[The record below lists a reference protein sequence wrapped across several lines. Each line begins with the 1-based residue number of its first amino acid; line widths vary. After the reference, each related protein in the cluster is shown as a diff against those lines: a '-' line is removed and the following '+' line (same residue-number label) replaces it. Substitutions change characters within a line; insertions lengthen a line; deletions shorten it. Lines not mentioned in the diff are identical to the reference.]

1 MNGFNE
7 TEASP
12 VDHPVKLITGV
23 LYPTQ
28 ESLDWT
34 RNELRNLWGEE
45 ELISKPW
52 VFDMTDYYK
61 DISPS
66 LFRSFISYKGL
77 RSAADIVDWKIS
89 SCQIEKKSGSSRI
102 VNIDPGYID
111 GARLA
116 LASTKDHAHRVYI
129 RDGIHVE
136 ITLRYQNKK
145 WKPFDCTFPDFASG
159 LYDDFLSEVRNAWLT
174 DMKNAH

>member
-1 MNGFNE
+1 VRG
-7 TEASP
+7 SI
-12 VDHPVKLITGV
+12 DHPVKLITGV
-23 LYPTQ
+23 LYST
-28 ESLDWT
+28 EKSLAWV
-34 RNELRNLWGEE
+34 REELCNLWGEE

-52 VFDMTDYYK
+52 IFDMTDYYSN
-61 DISPS
+61 ISPS
-66 LFRSFISYKGL
+66 LFRCFISYKGL

-89 SCQIEKKSGSSRI
+89 ACQIECVSGSSRT

-129 RDGIHVE
+129 RNGIHVE
-136 ITLRYQNKK
+136 ITLRYQNKN

-159 LYDDFLSEVRNAWLT
+159 LYDDFLSEVRNTWLT
-174 DMKNAH
+174 DVKTTRAEND

>member
-1 MNGFNE
+1 VIG
-7 TEASP
+7 SI
-12 VDHPVKLITGV
+12 DHPVKLITGV
-23 LYPTQ
+23 LYST
-28 ESLDWT
+28 EKSLTWV
-34 RNELRNLWGEE
+34 REELYNIWGEE

-52 VFDMTDYYK
+52 IFDMTDYYK
-61 DISPS
+61 SISPS
-66 LFRSFISYKGL
+66 LFRCFISYKGL

-89 SCQIEKKSGSSRI
+89 ACQIECESGSSRT

-129 RDGIHVE
+129 RNGIHVE

-159 LYDDFLSEVRNAWLT
+159 LYDDFLTEVRNTWLADVKT
-174 DMKNAH
+174 TSAENV

>member
-1 MNGFNE
+1 MKDFI
-7 TEASP
+7 
-12 VDHPVKLITGV
+12 DHPVKLITGV
-23 LYPTQ
+23 LYSTM
-28 ESLDWT
+28 ESLEWT
-34 RNELRNLWGEE
+34 RNELREIWGEE
-45 ELISKPW
+45 ELISTPW
-52 VFDMTDYYK
+52 TFDMTDYYK
-61 DISPS
+61 DISPT
-66 LFRSFISYKGL
+66 LFRCFISYKGL
-77 RSAADIVDWKIS
+77 RSAADIVNWKIF
-89 SCQIEKKSGSSRI
+89 SCHIESKSGSRRT

-159 LYDDFLSEVRNAWLT
+159 LYDEFLSKVRVTWLN
-174 DMKNAH
+174 DMKNEH